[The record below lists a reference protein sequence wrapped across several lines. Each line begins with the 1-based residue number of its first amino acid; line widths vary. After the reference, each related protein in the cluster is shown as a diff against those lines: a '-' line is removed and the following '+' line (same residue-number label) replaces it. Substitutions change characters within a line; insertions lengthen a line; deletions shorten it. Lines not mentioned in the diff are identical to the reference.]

1 MTLPSYSPHFIHED
15 ISSNLSLKFI
25 EAESAF
31 EEIIKKTGQVCIQD
45 CEDGVVCG
53 FDGDR
58 VDVIELGDGFTID
71 TDDIEVVSELNG

>member
-1 MTLPSYSPHFIHED
+1 MEDMTNKVVIRDKEG
-15 ISSNLSLKFI
+15 K
-25 EAESAF
+25 
-31 EEIIKKTGQVCIQD
+31 EIRIGSIVKMTGQD

-71 TDDIEVVSELNG
+71 TDDLLVVSELNG